1 MIYQALYLKNL
12 NLSENQVINATHLS
26 KMFFFFFLLHKKF
39 KKKKKKKKKKTRS

>member
-26 KMFFFFFLLHKKF
+26 EKVVFFFLFHHSF
-39 KKKKKKKKKKTRS
+39 TKKKKKKKKKTRS